1 MGLFKLPARSRFYK
15 HTRDRDVRASFLER
29 TKSQGL
35 GPKILRLKTH
45 LFGRI
50 SKMVAS
56 CNLFSILHYSLVPLD
71 PVLVM
76 RRPGWRQRTCANNKH
91 MTAPRQ
97 CRPRALIALISLF
110 LPAASECADFNA
122 SFTEVSLSSDYL
134 KSGTHVLALG
144 ESILN
149 DTTAVVRVCSAQSAL
164 LDPKSKDLSP
174 DTSDCEYI
182 FRLWLPVILAIVL
195 GAVLLAPC
203 LCAHDTTSAASVW
216 GLQSRVELSLL
227 PPCRNHP
234 FTEGCYVCGSKSA
247 RYDCFHS
254 FHSSMSCK
262 LSIHP

>member
-1 MGLFKLPARSRFYK
+1 
-15 HTRDRDVRASFLER
+15 
-29 TKSQGL
+29 
-35 GPKILRLKTH
+35 
-45 LFGRI
+45 
-50 SKMVAS
+50 
-56 CNLFSILHYSLVPLD
+56 
-71 PVLVM
+71 M
-76 RRPGWRQRTCANNKH
+76 RRPGRRQRTCANNKH
-91 MTAPRQ
+91 MTATMQ
-97 CRPRALIALISLF
+97 CRPRALIALILLL

-149 DTTAVVRVCSAQSAL
+149 DTTAVVHVCSAQSAL

-262 LSIHP
+262 LPFIHDIDSFHPCHGRMQIFLCMQTHHMHATHVFAFDQPLHKTQTRARLQHLVRASIFFGICS